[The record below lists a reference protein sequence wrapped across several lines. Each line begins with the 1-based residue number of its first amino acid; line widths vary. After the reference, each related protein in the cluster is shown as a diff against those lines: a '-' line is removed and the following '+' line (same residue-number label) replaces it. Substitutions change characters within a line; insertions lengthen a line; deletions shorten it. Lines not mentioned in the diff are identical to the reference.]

1 MWSRFTVRRD
11 RRTGHVMPSRRPLV
25 VLVALLLAACGSGVA
40 TNAPASGSPSPAGAP
55 SSAGSPSS
63 GAASLS
69 APSGDPASIGAAF
82 VAALARGD
90 DASAEAM
97 EDATMRAAA
106 PGAALGKLWAQFV
119 AQYGAFGGVG
129 TVTTTAQ
136 APYTIAAVETSFA
149 NSTVTLTVAISSG
162 GQVSG
167 LHVAKVVPSSS
178 APAPSPAAYVNPS
191 GFTES
196 AATVGSAPW
205 ALPGTLTLPTGTGP
219 FAAVVLV
226 QGSGPSDRDE
236 TIGPNKPFRDL
247 AWGLASA
254 GIAVLRYDKRT
265 FVYGAQMAADPTITV
280 RQETTDDAIAA
291 VALLRRTP
299 NVDLARI
306 FLVGHSLGAYL
317 APRIA
322 SDDAGQLAGIAM
334 LEAPTT
340 PMAQLILIQS
350 RYLASLQGSPS
361 PQAQQQLVTLET
373 QVALAQSAGLS
384 PSTPASELPLNT
396 PASYWLDLQAYRPV
410 SVAAGLRISMFFSQG
425 GRDYQVPP
433 SELLPWQ
440 AALGGRTNVTFRTY
454 PAMNHLLIDGSG
466 PATPAEYSVAGHVDE
481 RLVADLATWVAGH

>member
-1 MWSRFTVRRD
+1 MWSRFTVRSH
-11 RRTGHVMPSRRPLV
+11 RRRGVIFPPRALI
-25 VLVALLLAACGSGVA
+25 VLVPLLLAACGSGTA
-40 TNAPASGSPSPAGAP
+40 TIPPTLGSASPAGA
-55 SSAGSPSS
+55 SSQPVSPSG
-63 GAASLS
+63 GAATLS
-69 APSGDPASIGAAF
+69 APSGDPASIGSAF

-106 PGAALGKLWAQFV
+106 PGAALGKLWGQFV

-178 APAPSPAAYVNPS
+178 SPAPSPAAYVNPS
-191 GFTES
+191 AFTES
-196 AATVGSAPW
+196 ATTVGSAPW
-205 ALPGTLTLPTGTGP
+205 ALPGTLTLPKGTGP

-236 TIGPNKPFRDL
+236 TIGPNKPFRDI

-254 GIAVLRYDKRT
+254 GIAVLRFDKRT
-265 FVYGAQMAADPTITV
+265 FVYGAQMAADTTITV

-299 NVDLARI
+299 NVDPARI

-322 SDDAGQLAGIAM
+322 SEVPGQLAGIAM
-334 LEAPTT
+334 LEAPST
-340 PMAQLILIQS
+340 PMAQLILVQS
-350 RYLASLQGSPS
+350 QYLASLQGSPS
-361 PQAQQQLVTLET
+361 PQVQQQLAALET

-410 SVAAGLRISMFFSQG
+410 SVAAALRIRMFFSQG

-433 SELLPWQ
+433 SELQPWQ
-440 AALGGRTNVTFRTY
+440 AALSGRTNVAFRTY

-466 PATPAEYSVAGHVDE
+466 PATPAEYSVAGHVDG
-481 RLVADLATWVAGH
+481 RLVADLATWVAGR